1 MTFEITMAVVML
13 ISAGLA
19 AWHAFATRPSHEA
32 ALLLITAAG
41 FGYCFPFVDVN
52 IFGHYSFDG
61 QLTVFTL
68 PFHLGLSWWAFYY
81 LALVLAERLM
91 GADAH
96 GRPIRLAIV
105 TGLLFGLLEYQWD
118 LTLLAVDLMALHVP
132 SFAPYPYDFHPG
144 VPMFHALLG
153 FSWVMAF
160 VCLRRASNRPL
171 AIAVALVSLVVIPL
185 SVMACVPLT
194 EPMITGLAPKLS
206 RPLQHTADVLHF
218 STTFAAVAAVAAL
231 WFRFCGRRMTDPA
244 EAGV

>member
-13 ISAGLA
+13 VSAGLA
-19 AWHAFATRPSHEA
+19 VWHAFATRPQHE
-32 ALLLITAAG
+32 ALLLLIPAAG

-61 QLTVFTL
+61 ELTVFTL
-68 PFHLGLSWWAFYY
+68 PFHLGLSWMAFYY
-81 LALVLAERLM
+81 LALVLAERLLGQ
-91 GADAH
+91 GA
-96 GRPIRLAIV
+96 GPIKLSIV
-105 TGLLFGLLEYQWD
+105 AGLLFGLLEYQWD

-160 VCLRRASNRPL
+160 ACLRRAANQPL
-171 AIAVALVSLVVIPL
+171 AILLSLVSLVVIPL

-206 RPLQHTADVLHF
+206 RPTQHVADVVHF
-218 STTFAAVAAVAAL
+218 STTFAAVAAIAGL
-231 WFRFCGRRMTDPA
+231 WFRFLGRRLVDPA
-244 EAGV
+244 QAAGS